1 MTEHVSVFF
10 MEVLMK
16 KIKAFF
22 KGVKKE
28 SKMVKWPSGKDTL
41 KYSTMVL
48 VLMVFF
54 GLYFYLLDVIFTFLK
69 GIVG

>member
-1 MTEHVSVFF
+1 
-10 MEVLMK
+10 MK
-16 KIKAFF
+16 KIKAFV

-48 VLMVFF
+48 VLMIFF

>member
-1 MTEHVSVFF
+1 
-10 MEVLMK
+10 MK

-54 GLYFYLLDVIFTFLK
+54 GLYFYLLDVLFTFLK

>member
-1 MTEHVSVFF
+1 
-10 MEVLMK
+10 MK

-28 SKMVKWPSGKDTL
+28 SKMVKWLSGKDTL